1 MVSDSSETPGSPV
14 SPDVQSATWWRQ
26 VTDWKE
32 AGVPRA
38 EWQPRL
44 VAAGLDDE
52 SARVVVNS
60 VDGAAPTQLPDAEF
74 APRTNALTP
83 GAFAFG
89 DLGIQGAP
97 ATVGLYWF
105 VFGAAV
111 LLMLGVFALLVTFEV
126 VDEPPD
132 QLLFIARVM
141 VPIALLAMVA
151 GGWKVAGSVRVRR
164 R

>member
-1 MVSDSSETPGSPV
+1 
-14 SPDVQSATWWRQ
+14 VQSASWWRQ
-26 VTDWKE
+26 VTEWKQ

-38 EWQPRL
+38 EWQGRL
-44 VAAGLDDE
+44 LAAGLDDE

-60 VDGAAPTQLPDAEF
+60 VDGAAPSQLPDAEF

-89 DLGIQGAP
+89 DLGIQGPP
-97 ATVGLYWF
+97 ATVGVYWL

-111 LLMLGVFALLVTFEV
+111 LLMLGAFGLLVTFEV
-126 VDEPPD
+126 VEEPPD

-141 VPIALLAMVA
+141 VPIALLALVG
-151 GGWKVAGSVRVRR
+151 GGWKVAGAVRVRR